1 MNASPRDRVKA
12 SLQHRVPETIPAYVN
27 NLVDSDRYLGYFA
40 VADRGELLER
50 LGNCMT
56 NYTPK
61 LRTVDENA
69 PAGSS
74 ELSMWGVAK
83 DMYMTY
89 TDSVPRPLA
98 AAETVADVDRFAWP
112 HGDDWDFQD
121 LRRRLESDQSHA
133 RLSNRW
139 EPVFSRLCEMFG
151 MEQAMVNLYM
161 NRPVIEAALDHLE
174 EYYDSYYRNLL
185 ACCGDVLDVFG
196 LGDDFAC
203 NTGLLIPTDLWR
215 RLFRPLYAKWL
226 GMAKARGLPTL
237 MHSCG
242 RIVEILPDLMDDGLD
257 AWETVQTHLPDQD
270 ASRLKRDFGDH
281 LTFVGGIDTTNIL
294 GLGSV
299 DDVKAHVERQIRTL
313 GRNGGYI
320 CAPDHT
326 IMAEVSPENT
336 DALYRTCSAFRGE
349 GYTTAR

>member
-1 MNASPRDRVKA
+1 MNASPRDRVRA

-27 NLVDSDRYLGYFA
+27 NLVDSDRYLGYFG
-40 VADRGELLER
+40 VADRGELLEH

-56 NYTPK
+56 NYAPA
-61 LRTVDENA
+61 LRSVDEEA
-69 PAGSS
+69 PARSS
-74 ELSMWGVAK
+74 ELS
-83 DMYMTY
+83 MTY

-98 AAETVADVDRFAWP
+98 AAETVADVDRFPWP
-112 HGDDWDFQD
+112 RGDDWDFQD

-151 MEQAMVNLYM
+151 MEQA
-161 NRPVIEAALDHLE
+161 LDHLE
-174 EYYDSYYRNLL
+174 EYYDCYYRNLL

-203 NTGLLIPTDLWR
+203 NTGLLIPADLWR
-215 RLFRPLYAKWL
+215 RLFRPLDAKWL

-294 GLGSV
+294 GLGSA
-299 DDVKAHVERQIRTL
+299 DDVRAHVERQIGAL

-336 DALYRTCSAFRGE
+336 EALYRTCSAFRGE